1 VRNEWYQ
8 FRLCSLSP
16 AAELNRQTW
25 LADQPDLGGGRVD
38 AQWWRD
44 VAAKRD
50 VAGEELFEEV
60 RDWIDRT
67 WRPQPPPVLD
77 LGGVFTLLAPF
88 VERRL
93 RGALEPID
101 HGEPLDSLIDVGK
114 LSEELELDPAGSL
127 RSLLEDLKED
137 VEAPEWGATLE
148 QELPAAV
155 RACVR
160 PDVARAVARGLRCS
174 PDTVLEHLTRRQAA
188 RRAPEGRPGAGGA
201 DFLDQQVDYVTL
213 TAVRGALAQLHLE
226 AVGAAARALGRARDA
241 SSEQGELRDF
251 QVALSWYAQASF
263 QEAMQHLAEGDTEA
277 ANAWEGALQEPLFSA
292 ALVLSGFE
300 PRPGPLGGGERAG
313 FPATTRPLPDGTTIQ
328 LAPDLEAWIAEGAE

>member
-1 VRNEWYQ
+1 MVAGRP
-8 FRLCSLSP
+8 P
-16 AAELNRQTW
+16 APGPRPRE
-25 LADQPDLGGGRVD
+25 
-38 AQWWRD
+38 

-50 VAGEELFEEV
+50 VAVEELFEEV

-174 PDTVLEHLTRRQAA
+174 PDTVLEHLT
-188 RRAPEGRPGAGGA
+188 PP
-201 DFLDQQVDYVTL
+201 
-213 TAVRGALAQLHLE
+213 H
-226 AVGAAARALGRARDA
+226 AAAGAPAAPPKAAPARAAPT
-241 SSEQGELRDF
+241 
-251 QVALSWYAQASF
+251 SWISR
-263 QEAMQHLAEGDTEA
+263 
-277 ANAWEGALQEPLFSA
+277 S
-292 ALVLSGFE
+292 
-300 PRPGPLGGGERAG
+300 
-313 FPATTRPLPDGTTIQ
+313 TT
-328 LAPDLEAWIAEGAE
+328 